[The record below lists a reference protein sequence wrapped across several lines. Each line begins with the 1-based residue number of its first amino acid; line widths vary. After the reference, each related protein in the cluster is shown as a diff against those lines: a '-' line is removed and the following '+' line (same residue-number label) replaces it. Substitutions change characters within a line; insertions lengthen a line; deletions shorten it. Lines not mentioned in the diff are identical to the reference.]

1 MPEIKTK
8 TGLTGNQLKLI
19 AMAAMTIDHVG
30 LVLLPQ
36 YRILRII
43 GRLAFPIY
51 AYMIAEG
58 CTYTHNKGHYLLRML
73 GLGLACQVVYYVAM
87 GSLYQCILITFSL
100 SAALIF
106 VMDWTERQRRVPAAA
121 GAAAALLAAGFVC
134 ILLPTLLPGT
144 DFAVDYGFFGVC
156 LPVLVWMG
164 RNRGQKLALLTLGL
178 VLVATASRGN
188 QWYSLLTVP
197 LLALYSG
204 KRGKYAIGRLFYIY
218 YPLHLVVIYGIGLLL
233 SR

>member
-1 MPEIKTK
+1 M
-8 TGLTGNQLKLI
+8 
-19 AMAAMTIDHVG
+19 
-30 LVLLPQ
+30 
-36 YRILRII
+36 
-43 GRLAFPIY
+43 
-51 AYMIAEG
+51 
-58 CTYTHNKGHYLLRML
+58 
-73 GLGLACQVVYYVAM
+73 
-87 GSLYQCILITFSL
+87 
-100 SAALIF
+100 
-106 VMDWTERQRRVPAAA
+106 
-121 GAAAALLAAGFVC
+121 C

-178 VLVATASRGN
+178 VLVATASGGN

-204 KRGKYAIGRLFYIY
+204 QRGKYAIGRLFYIY